1 MAQARRDDWQAKG
14 SGELPGERDTDRQPG
29 LGASRVTEKPPPV
42 WAVALQQVLD
52 PVNILLVAVIVI
64 CIIGLLVAPS
74 IILGAR

>member
-1 MAQARRDDWQAKG
+1 MAQAQRDDWQAKG
-14 SGELPGERDTDRQPG
+14 PGELLGECDTDRQTG
-29 LGASRVTEKPPPV
+29 LGASQVPEKPPSV

-64 CIIGLLVAPS
+64 CIVGLLVAPR